1 METAKMQRLLLAL
14 EGLAL
19 ITAALLIL
27 IDYKLKNDLVVL
39 FGKLEGALEDG
50 RKLFGPEFGSG
61 VDIAGVRAGHLASVP
76 APVEASTAN
85 GAAAQV
91 GSNGKRPGSATKR
104 PTAKRPGRDGS
115 APVPGPDNTVG
126 S

>member
-61 VDIAGVRAGHLASVP
+61 VDIAGVRTGDMASVH
-76 APVEASTAN
+76 APVEKAAAN
-85 GAAAQV
+85 GTAAPARRRGAAKA
-91 GSNGKRPGSATKR
+91 GSG
-104 PTAKRPGRDGS
+104 TAANRSGGNRS